1 MAEQAVARAKGF
13 GEISKILPVAI
24 YIARPCRCD
33 RVEHLDVTEIHN
45 CNQLLKF
52 GVIERFKSVAPRLKT
67 RINLMISVG
76 PKWKDRSDRESL
88 RGFGSLSL

>member
-13 GEISKILPVAI
+13 GEISKFLPVAI

-33 RVEHLDVTEIHN
+33 RVEQLGGTEMHN
-45 CNQLLKF
+45 CVQLQQIGETEKF
-52 GVIERFKSVAPRLKT
+52 KLVAPRLKT
-67 RINLMISVG
+67 QINLMISIG
-76 PKWKDRSDRESL
+76 PKLKDRSDRESL

>member
-1 MAEQAVARAKGF
+1 MAERDVARAKGF
-13 GEISKILPVAI
+13 REISKILPVAI

-33 RVEHLDVTEIHN
+33 RVEQLDGTEMHS
-45 CNQLLKF
+45 CVQLQQIGETEKF
-52 GVIERFKSVAPRLKT
+52 KAVAPRLKT
-67 RINLMISVG
+67 QINLMISLG